1 MKLRNIFY
9 LLLITLA
16 LGSGAAQAK
25 PVQIEHEDLKLNAE
39 LVKAGGSSLEE
50 GVVLMVHGTLAHGQ
64 MEIMK
69 GLQNVFKEYGINSLA
84 INLSLGQSD
93 RHGMYDCQDTH
104 RHKHTDALDEIGLWL
119 NWLKSQGAQNITL
132 LGHSRGGN
140 QAAWFAAENDD
151 PQLRRVTLIA
161 PQMWDMKYE
170 RKNYQERYGTAL
182 QPVFDKAKKLVEQGK
197 GDTLLEKTDFIYC
210 EDTTVSAESFV
221 NYYKDDKRKDTPS
234 LLKQINEPVLVIAGT
249 EDTVV
254 KGLEKRVEPLADGE
268 KVRLEVI
275 QGANHM
281 FRDLYLYDIADQV
294 QVLIDEHP

>member
-1 MKLRNIFY
+1 MRRHHLFT
-9 LLLITLA
+9 LLLITFA

-25 PVQIEHEDLKLNAE
+25 QVQLEHEDLTVNAE
-39 LVKAGGSSLEE
+39 LVTADGSDLDD

-69 GLQNVFKEYGINSLA
+69 GLQNVFKEYGINSLS
-84 INLSLGQSD
+84 INLSLGQDD
-93 RHGMYDCQDTH
+93 RTGMYDCDSTH
-104 RHKHTDALDEIGLWL
+104 RHKHTDALAEIDLWL
-119 NWLKSQGAQNITL
+119 NWLKDQGADNITL

-161 PQMWDMKYE
+161 PQMWDIDYE
-170 RKNYQERYGTAL
+170 RKNYQERYDTEL

-197 GDTLLEKTDFIYC
+197 GDTLLKETDFIYC

-221 NYYKDDKRKDTPS
+221 SYYKDDERKDTPG
-234 LLKQINEPVLVIAGT
+234 LLKQIDKPVLVIAGT
-249 EDTVV
+249 EDSVV

-268 KVRLEVI
+268 KVKLEVI
-275 QGANHM
+275 DGANHM

-294 QVLIDEHP
+294 QALIDERS

>member
-1 MKLRNIFY
+1 MRLRDIFT
-9 LLLITLA
+9 LLLITMA

-25 PVQIEHEDLKLNAE
+25 QVQTDYEDLKLNAE
-39 LVKAGGSSLEE
+39 LVQADGSSLEE

-93 RHGMYDCQDTH
+93 REGMYDCDDTH
-104 RHKHTDALDEIGLWL
+104 RHKHTDAVDEVAHWL
-119 NWLKSQGAQNITL
+119 NWLKEQGADNITL

-140 QAAWFAAENDD
+140 QAAWFAAEQND
-151 PQLRRVTLIA
+151 PALKEVVLIA

-170 RKNYQERYGTAL
+170 RKNYKERYDTAL
-182 QPVFDKAKKLVEQGK
+182 QPIFNKAKKLVKKGK
-197 GDTLLEKTDFIYC
+197 GDTLLKNTDFIYC

-221 NYYKDDKRKDTPS
+221 NYYKDDERKDTPG
-234 LLKQINEPVLVIAGT
+234 LLKQIDKPVLVIAGT
-249 EDTVV
+249 EDNVV

-268 KVRLEVI
+268 KVKLEVI
-275 QGANHM
+275 DGANHM

-294 QVLIDEHP
+294 QALIDARS

>member
-1 MKLRNIFY
+1 MRSRDLFT
-9 LLLITLA
+9 LLLITFA

-25 PVQIEHEDLKLNAE
+25 QVQTDYKDLKLNAE
-39 LVKAGGSSLEE
+39 LVQADGSSLEE

-93 RHGMYDCQDTH
+93 REGMYDCQDTH

-119 NWLKSQGAQNITL
+119 NWLKDQGAQNITL

-170 RKNYQERYGTAL
+170 RKNYQERYDTEL
-182 QPVFDKAKKLVEQGK
+182 QPIFNKAKKRVKQGE
-197 GDTLLEKTDFIYC
+197 GDTLMEKTDFIYC

-221 NYYKDDKRKDTPS
+221 NYYKDDAHKDTPG

-268 KVRLEVI
+268 KVKLEVI
-275 QGANHM
+275 DGANHM

-294 QVLIDEHP
+294 QALIEQTP